1 MPVVVPVSE
10 VFSFS
15 IYHLLPLADPVAPF
29 PAEVVRFPRTTAVSD
44 VSEVEEERHA
54 LV

>member
-15 IYHLLPLADPVAPF
+15 IYHLLPLADPVEPF
-29 PAEVVRFPRTTAVSD
+29 PT
-44 VSEVEEERHA
+44 EVESVPARRNG
-54 LV
+54 LRR